1 MERIKNLGR
10 YQKGLLIV
18 FALMLLIFT
27 AVYIVV
33 TSRTGFA
40 YRDVILLPQEEGGGT
55 VYSGKYEGKRAE
67 FTVTADK
74 TVTFRYGDKTYGPY
88 TVQED
93 PSAMPED
100 PEMKNMTGVEIRCGD
115 EIFFRGGVYEAHTA
129 NGKDLWLF
137 EEDGSFSDINIY
149 VSSVSGIMYD
159 ADGNEIDQMEPTAK
173 MILQLTGEPE
183 LESKGDW
190 IAWLSAVGISLMAA
204 VSILFADELF
214 RWNLRW
220 VIRDFERAEPSE
232 WEIASRYIGWTVIA
246 VAALAIYI
254 MGLGI

>member
-1 MERIKNLGR
+1 
-10 YQKGLLIV
+10 
-18 FALMLLIFT
+18 
-27 AVYIVV
+27 
-33 TSRTGFA
+33 
-40 YRDVILLPQEEGGGT
+40 
-55 VYSGKYEGKRAE
+55 
-67 FTVTADK
+67 
-74 TVTFRYGDKTYGPY
+74 
-88 TVQED
+88 
-93 PSAMPED
+93 
-100 PEMKNMTGVEIRCGD
+100 
-115 EIFFRGGVYEAHTA
+115 
-129 NGKDLWLF
+129 
-137 EEDGSFSDINIY
+137 
-149 VSSVSGIMYD
+149 MYD